1 MKFRKVFMFAICA
14 AAALMLAAC
23 GGSTPAD
30 SGDTPADSSA
40 ALTGESDGDVGMP
53 DPFTEYQ
60 TLEEAEKE
68 AQFTLE
74 LPQAAGDYSG
84 PVYRLNKEAGLL
96 EVIFENGGERITFRK
111 AAGDEDIS
119 GDYNEYAQVETVD
132 GVTLKGENG
141 MFSLAVWSS
150 DGYTYAVSVHEAV
163 SQSDMLALTAEVR

>member
-23 GGSTPAD
+23 GGTPAD
-30 SGDTPADSSA
+30 GSDTPENSSDT
-40 ALTGESDGDVGMP
+40 LTGGSDGDVGIP

-68 AQFTLE
+68 VQFTLE
-74 LPQAAGDYSG
+74 LPQEAADYSG
-84 PVYRLNKEAGLL
+84 PVYRVSKETGLL
-96 EVIFENGGERITFRK
+96 EVIFENGGESITFRK

-150 DGYTYAVSVHEAV
+150 GGYTYAVSVHEAV
-163 SQSDMLALTAEVR
+163 SQSDMLALAAEVR